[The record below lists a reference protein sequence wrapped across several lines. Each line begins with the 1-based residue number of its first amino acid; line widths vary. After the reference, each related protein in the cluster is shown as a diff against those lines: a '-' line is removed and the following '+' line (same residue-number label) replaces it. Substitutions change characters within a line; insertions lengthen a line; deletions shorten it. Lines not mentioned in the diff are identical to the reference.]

1 MDLRTLERVWHGL
14 GRRDP
19 YWAALTH
26 ADKKGGGWSED
37 EFFRTGEQEISA
49 MLDRAGA
56 RGWPALGGRALDF
69 GCGAGRLTQ
78 ALAARFDQVDG
89 VDISRS
95 MLAEAHRHNRYPERC
110 RYHHNTAPNLGAFE
124 DGAFDFV
131 YSTLTL
137 QHVPPEYAR
146 RYVSE
151 LVRVLAPR
159 QLLVF
164 QLPSHRGP
172 VEPKRTTTHTL
183 AARKLPRSAFL
194 AEVSLEPPSLTMHAG
209 EKRLLGVTLRNTS
222 PDLWPSGGRDD
233 GLYQLQVGN
242 QWRSADGTALCE
254 DDARSPLPHDLPPGG
269 EAHVFLEITA
279 PDTNGDYEL
288 VVDLVQEHV
297 AWFHQRGSRSAVV
310 TCSVEGGKP
319 AGLGEPRRGQFRARY
334 PRLHALLVALGADVV
349 RVTLRRRVSRVRT
362 GRWQK
367 AAMVMYCIPRSEV
380 EALLT
385 AAGGRVL
392 EVEQD
397 LLTSGFQTCRYWVTK
412 D

>member
-26 ADKKGGGWSED
+26 SDKKDGGWSEA
-37 EFFRTGEQEISA
+37 EFFRTGDQEISA
-49 MLDRAGA
+49 ILDRADA
-56 RGWPALGGRALDF
+56 RGWRALGARALDF

-78 ALAARFDQVDG
+78 ALAARFGQVDG
-89 VDISRS
+89 VDISPS
-95 MLAEAHRHNRYPERC
+95 MLAVARRHNRYPDRC
-110 RYHHNTAPNLGAFE
+110 RYHHNIAPNLGAFE
-124 DGAFDFV
+124 DGSFDFV

-137 QHVPPEYAR
+137 QHVPPEYSR

-172 VEPKRTTTHTL
+172 LEPNRTTTHTL
-183 AARKLPRSAFL
+183 AAKKLPRSAFV
-194 AEVSLEPPSLTMHAG
+194 ADVALEPSSLTMLAG
-209 EKRLLGVTLRNTS
+209 QKQLLGVTLRNTS
-222 PDLWPSGGRDD
+222 PELWPSSARDD

-242 QWRSADGTALCE
+242 QWRTADGTVACE
-254 DDARSPLPHDLPPGG
+254 DDGRSPLPHDLPPGG
-269 EAHVFLEITA
+269 ETHVFLEITA

-297 AWFHQRGSRSAVV
+297 AWFHQRGSRAAVA
-310 TCSVEGGKP
+310 TIRVEGGRP
-319 AGLGEPRRGQFRARY
+319 AGPVEPRRGQFRARY

-349 RVTLRRRVSRVRT
+349 RITLRRRVSRVRT
-362 GRWQK
+362 ARWQK

-380 EALLT
+380 EALLV
-385 AAGGRVL
+385 ASGGRVL
-392 EVEQD
+392 DVEQE
-397 LLTSGFQTCRYWVTK
+397 LLSSGFQTCRYWVTK